1 MGKTFEEWYG
11 NQNDD
16 GWTLQDEIEEALENR
31 MWDTHLSVK
40 YLLKEARD
48 ASRQNMTTKDI

>member
-1 MGKTFEEWYG
+1 MGKTFEEWYS

-16 GWTLQDEIEEALENR
+16 GWTLQDEIEEALENH

-40 YLLKEARD
+40 EL
-48 ASRQNMTTKDI
+48 TVVI

>member
-1 MGKTFEEWYG
+1 MGKTFEEWYS

-16 GWTLQDEIEEALENR
+16 GWTLQDEIEEALENH

-40 YLLKEARD
+40 ELLKEAWD
-48 ASRQNMTTKDI
+48 ASRQHMTTKDI